1 MAAQPWWTRRAAV
14 CLVFSYSRGM
24 TLKIIIVGAGPV
36 GAVTALAMAQQGLSV
51 TLLEADAV
59 YDEKPRAATT
69 HASTLEMLAALGIA
83 DEVIAQGLVSPRFQ
97 HWDRVT
103 GELVAEFDYARLA
116 GETAYPYALQ
126 CESHKLVNIALGRLA
141 HYTNATVL
149 RQHEVTRV
157 TQTGDSVEVDSQTP
171 DGMVTLRADFAI
183 GTDGA
188 RSVVRKAIGAQFEGY
203 TFPER
208 FVGMTTP
215 FDFEAHY
222 GYSNRSYFAD
232 PARWVALFK
241 VAGNDMQGIWR
252 VISPATSDEPD
263 ETVLAEGALQQ
274 RMQHF
279 FPREAAFDIRYR
291 GVYRFHQRVASV
303 FRAGR
308 MFIAGDAA
316 HVNNPAGG
324 MGMNSGIHDGM
335 ELTAILAQTMRD
347 GIDEALLDRYQRR
360 RRALNIEVVQ
370 RDTVLNKRRLEERDP
385 AVRRAHLDELRHT
398 ANDPA
403 AHHQFLLRASLIES
417 VRKAVTIV

>member
-1 MAAQPWWTRRAAV
+1 
-14 CLVFSYSRGM
+14 M
-24 TLKIIIVGAGPV
+24 TLHIMIVGAGPV
-36 GAVTALAMAQQGLSV
+36 GAVTALAMAQQGLDV
-51 TLLEADAV
+51 TLLESDAV

-69 HASTLEMLAALGIA
+69 HASTLEMLASLGIV
-83 DEVIAQGLVSPRFQ
+83 DEVITQGLVSPRFQ
-97 HWDRVT
+97 HWDRVS
-103 GELVAEFDYARLA
+103 GELVAEFDYSRLA
-116 GETAYPYALQ
+116 DETPYPYAVQ
-126 CESHKLVNIALGRLA
+126 CESHKLVGIALGRLA
-141 HYTNATVL
+141 AYPNARVL
-149 RQHEVTRV
+149 RGHEVTAVEQRGAV
-157 TQTGDSVEVDSQTP
+157 VEVTCATVNGP
-171 DGMVTLRADFAI
+171 VTLVADYVA

-208 FVGMTTP
+208 FIGMTTP

-222 GYSNRSYFAD
+222 GYANRSYFAD

-263 ETVLAEGALQQ
+263 EEVLAEDALQQ

-279 FPREAAFDIRYR
+279 FPREAAFEIRYR
-291 GVYRFHQRVASV
+291 GVYRFHQRVASH

-308 MFIAGDAA
+308 VFIAGDAA

-335 ELTAILAQTMRD
+335 ELTAILARTMRD
-347 GIDEALLDRYQRR
+347 GASEPLLERYQRR
-360 RRALNIEVVQ
+360 RRVLNIEVVQ

-385 AVRRAHLDELRHT
+385 AVRRAHLDALRRT
-398 ANDPA
+398 AGDAA

-417 VRKAVTIV
+417 VRKAATIE

>member
-1 MAAQPWWTRRAAV
+1 M
-14 CLVFSYSRGM
+14 
-24 TLKIIIVGAGPV
+24 KIIIVGAGPV
-36 GAVTALAMAQQGLSV
+36 GAVTALAMAQQGLNV
-51 TLLEADAV
+51 TLLDTDAV

-69 HASTLEMLAALGIA
+69 HASTLEMLAALGIV

-97 HWDRVT
+97 HWDRVS
-103 GELVAEFDYARLA
+103 GELVAEFDYTRLA
-116 GETAYPYALQ
+116 GETPYPYALQ

-141 HYTNATVL
+141 HHAHATVL
-149 RQHEVTRV
+149 RRHQVTRV
-157 TQTGDSVEVDSQTP
+157 TQTGDAAQVEVQTP
-171 DGMVTLRADFAI
+171 DGSVTLSADYVV

-208 FVGMTTP
+208 FIGMTTP

-222 GYSNRSYFAD
+222 GYANRSYFAD
-232 PARWVALFK
+232 PERWVALFK

-252 VISPATSDEPD
+252 VISPATTDEPD
-263 ETVLAEGALQQ
+263 EAVLSDAALQQ

-279 FPREAAFDIRYR
+279 FPHAGLGVAAPEIRYR
-291 GVYRFHQRVASV
+291 GVYRFHQRVASL
-303 FRAGR
+303 FRNGR
-308 MFIAGDAA
+308 IFIAGDAA

-335 ELTAILAQTMRD
+335 ELAAILVQTMRE
-347 GIDEALLDRYQRR
+347 GADEKLLDRYQRR

-385 AVRRAHLDELRHT
+385 QVRRAHLDQLRRT
-398 ANDPA
+398 ADDPA
-403 AHHQFLLRASLIES
+403 AHHQFLLRASLIEG
-417 VRKAVTIV
+417 VRKSAAIV